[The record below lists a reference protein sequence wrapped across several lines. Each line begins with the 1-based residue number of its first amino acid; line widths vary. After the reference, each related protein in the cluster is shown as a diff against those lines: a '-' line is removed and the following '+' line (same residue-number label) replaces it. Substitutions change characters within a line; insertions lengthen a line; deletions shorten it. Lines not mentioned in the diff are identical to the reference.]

1 MKKLRKSKPKL
12 NNDII
17 LNNSREMISVLVFFT
32 CIFLAMIG
40 YLGYFVA
47 TNEQEMIDN
56 SYNSRQELILAQN
69 YRGTIYSSDGYVLA
83 TTVFSDDG
91 EETRYYPYE
100 NIFSHVVGF
109 STKGKTGIESYANYY
124 LINSAISMGDK
135 IANTA
140 AGVKN
145 PGNNVITTLDTNI
158 QKTANRALGTY
169 TGAIIV
175 TEVSTGRVLAMVSKP
190 DYNPNEIVE
199 IWDKLQNDSES
210 TVLLN
215 RVSQGLYPPGST
227 FKILT
232 SLEYI
237 RENPEKYNSYSYQCN
252 GSYKYANERIHCYHG
267 SVHNRVSLLTS
278 FSKSCNSSYANIGMG
293 LNRESFDETLNS
305 LLFNSD
311 LPWDYLY
318 SKSSIP
324 DICEISDIE
333 MMQTSIGQGKV
344 LVTPLHLN
352 MITCAIA
359 NDGVLMKPY
368 LVDAITDA
376 YGKTIKTYSPTE
388 YGNLLTTDESH
399 VLREMMIEVVNSGT
413 GTRLKGYGYTAGGKT
428 GSAEYNSNKEDSH
441 AWFTG
446 FAPAENPEIAVTVI
460 IEGAGSGGDYAVPM
474 ARRVFD
480 AYFEYSKK

>member
-1 MKKLRKSKPKL
+1 MKKLKENKPKL
-12 NNDII
+12 NNDKI
-17 LNNSREMISVLVFFT
+17 LNNSREMIGVLVFFA
-32 CIFLAMIG
+32 CIFIAMIG
-40 YLGYFVA
+40 YLSYFVA

-56 SYNSRQELILAQN
+56 SYNSRQEIILAQN
-69 YRGTIYSSDGYVLA
+69 YRGTIYSADGYVLA
-83 TTVFSDDG
+83 TTVFSGDG

-124 LINSAISMGDK
+124 LINSSISMGDK
-135 IANTA
+135 IANTT

-145 PGNNVITTLDTNI
+145 PGNNVITTLDTHI
-158 QKTANRALGTY
+158 QKAANRALGTY

-199 IWDKLQNDSES
+199 IWDKLQDDSDS

-227 FKILT
+227 FKIVT

-237 RENPEKYNSYSYQCN
+237 RQNQETYNNYSYYCS
-252 GSYKYANERIHCYHG
+252 GSFKYGNEKIQCYHG

-293 LNRESFDETLNS
+293 LDREGFAETLNS
-305 LLFNSD
+305 LLFNTE

-318 SKSSIP
+318 SQSSIP
-324 DICEISDIE
+324 NISEISDVE

-344 LVTPLHLN
+344 LITPLHLN

-359 NDGVLMKPY
+359 NEGTLMKPY
-368 LVDAITDA
+368 LVDSITDA
-376 YGKTIKTYSPTE
+376 YGKTIKTYSPTK
-388 YGNLLTTDESH
+388 YGSLLTSEESLA
-399 VLREMMIEVVNSGT
+399 LREMMIEVVNSGT

-480 AYFEYSKK
+480 AYFEYSQN